1 MEACLPERHRR
12 ADPGDF
18 RLHSDRLCLD
28 FVATLGS
35 RDRWN
40 IERLRTPDDLKRWL
54 TIVGLPGEGCVVRKG
69 DLIAA
74 RALRE
79 AIHRVVTGTRS
90 KVSGSAEVA
99 LLNQWA
105 RRKSLSP
112 QLEAHGRTKSWIA
125 EPTPKPA
132 LCTIARDAIDLV
144 SGPHLSLVRQCQGED
159 CTILFVDTSRAG
171 HRRWCSMEECG
182 NRNKAKSFRER
193 HSIP

>member
-1 MEACLPERHRR
+1 LPDRHWP
-12 ADPGDF
+12 ADISDF

-40 IERLRTPDDLKRWL
+40 IERLRTPEDLKRWL
-54 TIVGLPGEGCVVRKG
+54 TIVGFPGEACVVRKG

-79 AIHRVVTGTRS
+79 AIHRVVTGARS
-90 KVSGSAEVA
+90 KVSAPAEVA

-105 RRKSLSP
+105 RTKPLSP
-112 QLEAHGRTKSWIA
+112 QLEAHGRRMSWIA
-125 EPTPKPA
+125 EATPKPA

-159 CTILFVDTSRAG
+159 CTILFVDTSRAR
-171 HRRWCSMEECG
+171 HRRWCSMDECG
-182 NRNKAKSFRER
+182 NRNKARSFRER
-193 HSIP
+193 QSIS